1 MTKRFLVGVGI
12 LAILLAGC
20 AKQPELDVDA
30 EQNKTEKAAATNV
43 TTADTVADTAVDTTA
58 ENTVGNTNPQETDL
72 TDTTT
77 VQVTE
82 NSVVQKDV
90 NQNLAKLL
98 AKEVVHF
105 DFDKY
110 NIRPDQMP
118 IVEEVANILK
128 DEKGNFTVR
137 IEGNCDEWGTDEYN
151 YALGLKR
158 AKTVKQALID
168 LGVPAEKLTI
178 ISYGESNPVC
188 REHNR
193 VCWAKNRR
201 DNFTLLP

>member
-1 MTKRFLVGVGI
+1 MKKRLLLVAGI
-12 LAILLAGC
+12 LVVLAGC
-20 AKQPELDVDA
+20 AKQPELDVNA
-30 EQNKTEKAAATNV
+30 EQNKTAQEAPQANTAQEDATQ
-43 TTADTVADTAVDTTA
+43 TTQPT
-58 ENTVGNTNPQETDL
+58 ETDL
-72 TDTTT
+72 TDNTT
-77 VQVTE
+77 VKVTE
-82 NSVVQKDV
+82 DSMTPEVLNQK
-90 NQNLAKLL
+90 LANTLS
-98 AKEVVHF
+98 KEVVHF

-110 NIRPDQMP
+110 NIREDQLP

-128 DEKGNFTVR
+128 DTKTNYTVR

-188 REHNR
+188 TAHNKA
-193 VCWAKNRR
+193 CWAKNRR

>member
-1 MTKRFLVGVGI
+1 MKKRLLLVASI
-12 LAILLAGC
+12 LVVLAGC
-20 AKQPELDVDA
+20 AKQPELDVNA
-30 EQNKTEKAAATNV
+30 EQNKTAQEAPQANTAQEDATQ
-43 TTADTVADTAVDTTA
+43 TTQPT
-58 ENTVGNTNPQETDL
+58 ETDL
-72 TDTTT
+72 TDNTT
-77 VQVTE
+77 VKVTE
-82 NSVVQKDV
+82 DSMTPEVLNQK
-90 NQNLAKLL
+90 LANTLS
-98 AKEVVHF
+98 KEVVHF

-110 NIRPDQMP
+110 NIREDQLP

-128 DEKGNFTVR
+128 DTKTNYTVR

-188 REHNR
+188 TAHNKA
-193 VCWAKNRR
+193 CWAKNRR

>member
-1 MTKRFLVGVGI
+1 MKKRLLLVASI
-12 LAILLAGC
+12 LVVLAGC
-20 AKQPELDVDA
+20 AKQPELDVNA
-30 EQNKTEKAAATNV
+30 EQNKTAQEAPQANTAQEDATQ
-43 TTADTVADTAVDTTA
+43 TTQPT
-58 ENTVGNTNPQETDL
+58 ETDL
-72 TDTTT
+72 TDNTT
-77 VQVTE
+77 VKVTE
-82 NSVVQKDV
+82 DSMTPEVLNQK
-90 NQNLAKLL
+90 LANTLS
-98 AKEVVHF
+98 KEVVHF

-110 NIRPDQMP
+110 NIREDQLP

-128 DEKGNFTVR
+128 DTKTNYTVR

-168 LGVPAEKLTI
+168 LGVPADKLTI

-188 REHNR
+188 TAHNKA
-193 VCWAKNRR
+193 CWAKNRR